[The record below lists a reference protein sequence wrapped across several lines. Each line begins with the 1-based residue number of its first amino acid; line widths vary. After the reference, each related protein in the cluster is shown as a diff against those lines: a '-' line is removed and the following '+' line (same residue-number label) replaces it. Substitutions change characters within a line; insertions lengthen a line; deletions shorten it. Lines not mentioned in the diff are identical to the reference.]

1 MVTAKRKP
9 KQLGQILLEQGLAD
23 RGASPTERSRSIGTR
38 RSRSGRVLI
47 DLGYIRERDLVR
59 ALAEQVGL
67 EFVDLAEYRIDARRR
82 AARSPRPS
90 CRRYRAL
97 PIGERDGKLLVAMSD
112 PANVYALDDIRT
124 ITGREVRPVVA
135 TSNDV
140 EQAIA
145 KFSGHGRPGRGARVG
160 GRRGARRGNRSSPT
174 IEAAVEDAP
183 IVKLVQAI
191 MTQAVSDRAS
201 DVHIEPTEKDVRVRF
216 RVDGVLH
223 EVMHSPKS
231 IQGGLISRLK
241 VMADLNIAEK
251 RVPQD
256 GRALDPREHRTLD
269 LRLATLP
276 TVFGEKIVIRILDKS
291 NALLQLSELGFLPES
306 FERYER
312 SFRKPYGAILV
323 TGPTG
328 SGKSTTLYATLN
340 IVNSVDKHI
349 VTVED
354 PVEYRLP
361 GVNQMQVNPKAGLTF
376 ASALRS
382 ILRADPDIILIGEVR
397 DRETAMIAVES
408 ALTGHLVLSSL
419 HTNDAPSAITRLTEM
434 EVETF
439 LVASALDCVVAQ
451 RLARKLC
458 ERCKEAYVPE
468 ELELIEAGYP
478 RHDLPRDGEFF
489 RPVGCGSCANTGYR
503 GRVGMYEV
511 MLMSEEI
518 ERLTV
523 DRASS
528 EHREERGHRARDED
542 PPRRRPREGAQ
553 PGHIHRRD
561 REGGE
566 VMSIPVEEQEIRFRS
581 RSCWRRCSSAGH
593 RTCTSRWEPRRRS
606 GSTATSSGS
615 TSTRSSTPRAL
626 QGMIYAILPQ
636 KMRERF
642 EQELELDMSYSL
654 ARQGPVPGQRVPA
667 SATRSARPSGSS
679 RTRSSRSTTS
689 GSRASS
695 PTSRGTRAG
704 SSS

>member
-1 MVTAKRKP
+1 MVTTQHKP
-9 KQLGQILLEQGLAD
+9 KQLGQILLEQGLV
-23 RGASPTERSRSIGTR
+23 TEEHLKRALEEHRNTPKSL
-38 RSRSGRVLI
+38 GRVLI

-67 EFVDLAEYRIDARRR
+67 EFVDLTEYRVDAS
-82 AARSPRPS
+82 ATALLPEAL
-90 CRRYRAL
+90 CRRYRAI
-97 PIGERDGKLLVAMSD
+97 PIGEEGDKLLVAMSD

-124 ITGREVRPVVA
+124 VTGREVRPVVA

-140 EQAIA
+140 DQAIA
-145 KFSGHGRPGRGARVG
+145 KFSGMGDQVEALASEAAEALDEETDLSG
-160 GRRGARRGNRSSPT
+160 
-174 IEAAVEDAP
+174 IEAAVEEAP

-191 MTQAVSDRAS
+191 MTQAASDRAS

-241 VMADLNIAEK
+241 VMGDLNIAEK

-256 GRALDPREHRTLD
+256 GRVSIRVNNRTLD

-291 NALLQLSELGFLPES
+291 NALLQLSELGFLADS

-340 IVNSVDKHI
+340 IVNSVDRHI
-349 VTVED
+349 ITVED

-408 ALTGHLVLSSL
+408 ALTGHLVFSSL
-419 HTNDAPSAITRLTEM
+419 HTNDAPSAITRLIEM

-439 LVASALDCVVAQ
+439 LVASAIDCIVAQ

-458 ERCKEAYVPE
+458 ERCRQSYVPE
-468 ELELIEAGYP
+468 ESELTEAGYAQE
-478 RHDLPRDGEFF
+478 RFAELGEFF

-503 GRVGMYEV
+503 GRIGLYEV
-511 MLMSEEI
+511 MPMSEEI

-523 DRASS
+523 ERAST
-528 EHREERGHRARDED
+528 ETVKRVAVEQGMKTLRDDGLEK
-542 PPRRRPREGAQ
+542 A
-553 PGHIHRRD
+553 
-561 REGGE
+561 
-566 VMSIPVEEQEIRFRS
+566 
-581 RSCWRRCSSAGH
+581 SAGI
-593 RTCTSRWEPRRRS
+593 TSIEE
-606 GSTATSSGS
+606 
-615 TSTRSSTPRAL
+615 
-626 QGMIYAILPQ
+626 I
-636 KMRERF
+636 
-642 EQELELDMSYSL
+642 
-654 ARQGPVPGQRVPA
+654 ARVV
-667 SATRSARPSGSS
+667 S
-679 RTRSSRSTTS
+679 
-689 GSRASS
+689 
-695 PTSRGTRAG
+695 
-704 SSS
+704 